1 VKRDLVIDIRFLFV
15 IITNPCGC
23 CLFFS
28 SLDESHVRL
37 RNLDRDKLILEKD
50 IETKTNTIFV
60 DEVECHEGLRKSIS
74 VEDW

>member
-1 VKRDLVIDIRFLFV
+1 MCVCVFFV
-15 IITNPCGC
+15 S
-23 CLFFS
+23 S

-37 RNLDRDKLILEKD
+37 RHLDRDKLILEKD

>member
-1 VKRDLVIDIRFLFV
+1 LLFS
-15 IITNPCGC
+15 
-23 CLFFS
+23 S

>member
-1 VKRDLVIDIRFLFV
+1 M
-15 IITNPCGC
+15 
-23 CLFFS
+23 
-28 SLDESHVRL
+28 DEAQVRL

>member
-1 VKRDLVIDIRFLFV
+1 MWNSTTSRTVCIDGNVDHILIRNHLF
-15 IITNPCGC
+15 
-23 CLFFS
+23 S
-28 SLDESHVRL
+28 MDESQVRL

>member
-1 VKRDLVIDIRFLFV
+1 LSIVY
-15 IITNPCGC
+15 
-23 CLFFS
+23 S

>member
-1 VKRDLVIDIRFLFV
+1 VSEKGDSDERLDV
-15 IITNPCGC
+15 
-23 CLFFS
+23 FS
-28 SLDESHVRL
+28 RLDESHVRL
-37 RNLDRDKLILEKD
+37 RHLDRDKLILEKD